1 MSYKSEN
8 VDLSDLISYIISLGD
23 KLLNSDEIQK
33 KEKEKINL
41 YLKIFEITVGK
52 RMKLNVKDKKE
63 AIKFVIQ
70 NNSKYK
76 IKLDLSKKIVEI
88 LEGKDFEMKD
98 YDEILYIMTKGSFD
112 DIRLFILK
120 KKKLYMDCLNL
131 LLDSEVKINKLNE
144 MIFTFINMTLTRL
157 QIKKLMKEYKTFKA
171 DVKKNCSLRQV
182 ILKIIII

>member
-1 MSYKSEN
+1 M
-8 VDLSDLISYIISLGD
+8 DLSDLISYIISLGD
-23 KLLNSDEIQK
+23 KLLKSDEVK
-33 KEKEKINL
+33 KKEKINL

-120 KKKLYMDCLNL
+120 KKKLYIDCLNL
-131 LLDSEVKINKLNE
+131 LLDKEVKINKLNE

-171 DVKKNCSLRQV
+171 EVKKIWLKFRKNHSKIV
-182 ILKIIII
+182 IP